1 MIHILLFM
9 SKHYTFLVLL
19 FTAFISN
26 AQIVNIPD
34 ANFKAKLLAA
44 SPSNGIARN
53 ATGQNIKIDIN
64 DDEEIQVS
72 EVLNVHALNVFSSS
86 IQNMTGIEAFLN
98 LRTLD
103 CSTNQLT
110 NLDITQNTALSYFYC
125 GDNQLTNLDV
135 SQNTNLQDLS
145 CAFNQL
151 TSLDLTQNTTLV
163 YLDCNN
169 NQLENLILPI
179 SSFLI
184 DVNCNNNQL
193 EIINISQCS
202 SLQNFNCNNNNLTS
216 IDISQ
221 TQALFILDCSFNQ
234 LTFLDLSNNPELFTV
249 FCNNNLITSIQ
260 MSINAYPNDLICNNN
275 LIEFFDMN
283 NARVSYL
290 DLSNNLNLV
299 SINIKNGKY
308 YDNVI
313 INNTPNLQYICVDEQ
328 DDIEFIFSNTDLSNV
343 IINSYC
349 SFEPGG
355 TFYTIQGNNK
365 FDSNSNGCDEN
376 DLNFSNQKFT
386 ITNGSINGTIIA
398 DQSGTYSIPVQ
409 SGSHTITPV
418 FENPSYF
425 IVSPASATVD
435 FPSAT
440 SPYTQDFCISP
451 NGVKND
457 LEVTIIPLVAAR
469 PGFDAHYRIIYENKG
484 NQVANGSLSFTFD
497 DAIMDLVSAS
507 PVNDNAGTNS
517 LSWNY
522 ANLVPF
528 ETREI
533 DLIFNINS
541 PMETPAVNGDDVLDY
556 TATIVGATDETPN
569 DNTFVLNQTVV
580 NSYDPNDKTCLEGL
594 SISPGM
600 VGDYVHYLIRFE
612 NTGTYPA
619 ENIVVKDD
627 IDITKFD
634 ISTLVPL
641 SSSHNFVTRLT
652 NTNKIEFIFEN
663 INLPFDNANND
674 GYVAFKIKTK
684 PTLVVGNT
692 FSNKA
697 NIYFDYNFPIV
708 TNNFT
713 TTVQALGNADFEFN
727 TVFCLSPVPTK
738 DVLTITAKENVV
750 MTSISIYNTLGQLVQ
765 VHTSP
770 NESIDISGLSSGNY
784 LIKIISDRGSST
796 GKFIKE

>member
-1 MIHILLFM
+1 MR
-9 SKHYTFLVLL
+9 KHYTFLVLL
-19 FTAFISN
+19 FTVFIGN

-34 ANFKAKLLAA
+34 ATFKAKLLAA

-72 EVLNVHALNVFSSS
+72 EVLNVHALNVYSSS
-86 IQNMTGIEAFLN
+86 IQNLTGIEAFSN
-98 LRTLD
+98 LRTLV
-103 CSTNQLT
+103 CSSNQLTNLDISQNTFLQVLSCDSNQLT
-110 NLDITQNTALSYFYC
+110 NLDIT
-125 GDNQLTNLDV
+125 
-135 SQNTNLQDLS
+135 QNTNLQDLS

-151 TSLDLTQNTTLV
+151 TNLDLTQNTTLV

-179 SSFLI
+179 STFLTDI
-184 DVNCNNNQL
+184 NCNNNQL
-193 EIINISQCS
+193 ENINITQCS
-202 SLQNFNCNNNNLTS
+202 SLQNFNCHNNNLTS

-234 LTFLDLSNNPELFTV
+234 LTVLDLSNNPQLFTV

-308 YDNVI
+308 NDNVI
-313 INNTPNLQYICVDEQ
+313 INNTPNLQYICIDEQ
-328 DDIEFIFSNTDLSNV
+328 DNIEFIFSNTDLSNV

-365 FDSNSNGCDEN
+365 FDNNSNGCDDN
-376 DLNFSNQKFT
+376 DIQFPNLKFS
-386 ITNGSINGTIIA
+386 ISDGTN
-398 DQSGTYSIPVQ
+398 SGTCIANNSGNYQIPVQ
-409 SGSHTITPV
+409 QGTHTITPV

-425 IVSPASATVD
+425 IVSPASATVS

-457 LEVTIIPLVAAR
+457 LEVTIILLAVAR
-469 PGFDAHYRIIYENKG
+469 PGFDAYYRIIYKNKG

-497 DAIMDLVSAS
+497 DAIMDLVSAT

-522 ANLVPF
+522 ANLIPL

-533 DLIFNINS
+533 DLKFNINS
-541 PMETPAVNGDDVLDY
+541 PTETPAVNGGDVLDY

-594 SISPGM
+594 SISPSM

-641 SSSHNFVTRLT
+641 SSSHNFVTRIT
-652 NTNKIEFIFEN
+652 NTNRVEFIFEN
-663 INLPFDNANND
+663 INLPFDDANND

-684 PTLVVGNT
+684 PTLVVGDT
-692 FSNKA
+692 FSNTA
-697 NIYFDYNFPIV
+697 NIYFDYNFPIT
-708 TNNFT
+708 TNT
-713 TTVQALGNADFEFN
+713 YVTTVQTLGHQDFEFSS
-727 TVFCLSPVPTK
+727 VFSLSPVPTK
-738 DVLTITAKENVV
+738 EVLTITAKESVV
-750 MTSISIYNTLGQLVQ
+750 MTSVSIYNTLGQLVQ
-765 VHTSP
+765 VHTNP

-784 LIKIISDRGSST
+784 FIKVISDKGSST